1 MIVSLYRTNYYTMH
15 VILYRPVHWLNM
27 ETVDTAAVKNVID
40 TTNRTRTCLTQ
51 VTRVHSVA
59 TIACIGS
66 IRESLLLPP
75 SKLLR
80 RTNKSMSLP
89 YLFLLLLTHNQFCTV
104 KRLADSASY
113 VSFFQLRSLFFVFF
127 VFFSSFLR
135 SLRFMDC
142 VQGRHVSSIAIN
154 SSDTMHHE

>member
-1 MIVSLYRTNYYTMH
+1 
-15 VILYRPVHWLNM
+15 M
-27 ETVDTAAVKNVID
+27 ETVDAAAVKNVIDAFD

-80 RTNKSMSLP
+80 RTNKSMSLL
-89 YLFLLLLTHNQFCTV
+89 YLFLLLLTHNHFCTV

-113 VSFFQLRSLFFVFF
+113 VSSFQLRSLFF

-135 SLRFMDC
+135 SLRFVNC